1 MEAGSIGSIFKVFC
15 YKGKSEMGWQLEGKV
30 SSRVPVGDG
39 KGCLYASGNNPVENE
54 KLMRSREGAQPRK
67 VFLSR

>member
-1 MEAGSIGSIFKVFC
+1 
-15 YKGKSEMGWQLEGKV
+15 MGWQLEGTV

-39 KGCLYASGNNPVENE
+39 KGCLYASGNIPVENE
-54 KLMRSREGAQPRK
+54 KLMRSREGAQPRR